1 MFPVVFDAFSPLSIK
16 SPSFALLGVIIY
28 FRVPSSY
35 LIKDILADLLGS
47 YSIDSMIALPDFDL
61 WKSRILYLLLW
72 PPPLCLTVILPL
84 LFLPP
89 FFVRGA
95 NKGL

>member
-1 MFPVVFDAFSPLSIK
+1 MLWTTEPVCRAPNCLVFPVVFDAFSPLSIK

-47 YSIDSMIALPDFDL
+47 YSIDSMNIFT
-61 WKSRILYLLLW
+61 YL
-72 PPPLCLTVILPL
+72 
-84 LFLPP
+84 FGK
-89 FFVRGA
+89 F
-95 NKGL
+95 